1 MRAGAGLEVSNLSI
15 TSEKARARD
24 LIFPIRV
31 AARRNHRRDVARRPS
46 AAESITLLQAL
57 EVMPVHAT
65 GGAVVTL
72 CKGCS
77 VWRWARS
84 WPAPTRGRRSL
95 TTTSREA
102 GHRTGGVAG
111 A

>member
-1 MRAGAGLEVSNLSI
+1 VSNLSI

-46 AAESITLLQAL
+46 VAESITLLQAL
-57 EVMPVHAT
+57 EVVPD
-65 GGAVVTL
+65 
-72 CKGCS
+72 
-77 VWRWARS
+77 ARHR
-84 WPAPTRGRRSL
+84 RGRRHPL
-95 TTTSREA
+95 QRVFYLALGAVLA
-102 GHRTGGVAG
+102 GADSWAAIADWAAVADHDITGGRPPHRRGRG